1 MRISNDVKLAK
12 LLANLIR
19 RTEES
24 YVESEVPLVNL
35 EVVLDKQFK
44 GTINIIENFRFS
56 CYACHL
62 DVEHVKTG
70 NPAHGLVV
78 LIPVGG
84 ADQMPRLITSTPFGR
99 GKIIDG
105 AMRSADGVQIE
116 LGAILKATE
125 NIRQEGVR
133 RCFIK
138 MLENIGCTV
147 E

>member
-1 MRISNDVKLAK
+1 MRLSNDVKLAK
-12 LLANLIR
+12 LLANLIE
-19 RTEES
+19 RTERS
-24 YVESEVPLVNL
+24 YVESEVPLVSL
-35 EVVLDKQFK
+35 DVVLDKQFK
-44 GTINIIENFRFS
+44 GAINIIENYRFS

-70 NPAHGLVV
+70 YPAHGLVV

-84 ADQMPRLITSTPFGR
+84 ADQMPRLITSTPFSR

-105 AMRSADGVQIE
+105 AMRSADGVRIE
-116 LGAILKATE
+116 LGAILKALE

-138 MLENIGCTV
+138 MLEALGCTV